1 MNREFPT
8 QDSVTCAQVEANLF
22 AYLQEDLPAAR
33 LTALQKHVHQCDTC
47 AQALA
52 EARLLDGELR
62 MAANRQPTSLSP
74 EASLRIQEQVYRRM
88 RRALWF
94 HRARDATQLV
104 GALAVT
110 AVSLIFLF
118 LFGSRWVQFVATPSI
133 SEQAIAVETGATAV
147 PPSIDPIESAST
159 PLPRPTPVVEKVEA
173 VGEERPYPL
182 YLARLT
188 TITPGQTPEEVAAT
202 LFAVTFA
209 GDAARLEQLF
219 VAMHAAH
226 EPAMRLWL
234 HVHKRCAAHMDA
246 SMIRYE
252 VVPDDLQF
260 IARVDVYQ
268 NDRYVGELK
277 MRRLNGEWYTV
288 FTTYPLLTGCR
299 LPSP

>member
-1 MNREFPT
+1 MNKEFFT

-22 AYLQEDLPAAR
+22 AYLQRDLPAAQ
-33 LTALQKHVHQCDTC
+33 LMALQGHIDQCDAC
-47 AQALA
+47 AQALT

-62 MAANRQPTSLSP
+62 MAANRQPASLSP

-94 HRARDATQLV
+94 HRARDAAQLA

-118 LFGSRWVQFVATPSI
+118 LFGSRWVQFVATPPI

-147 PPSIDPIESAST
+147 PPKNDPIESAPT
-159 PLPRPTPVVEKVEA
+159 PLPRPTPVVEKVEV

-182 YLARLT
+182 YLANLT
-188 TITPGQTPEEVAAT
+188 TITPGQTPAEVAAA
-202 LFAVTFA
+202 LFAATFA
-209 GDAARLEQLF
+209 GDREQLEQLF
-219 VAMHAAH
+219 SAMRASR
-226 EPAMRLWL
+226 EPTMRLWL

-268 NDRYVGELK
+268 NDRYVGEVK

-288 FTTYPLLTGCR
+288 FTTYPSLTGCR
-299 LPSP
+299 SSSP